1 MIISMSKKIQTKRL
15 KGKSTVDYIFEKGVI
30 AKSENLL
37 LKYVLEHN
45 TGVYRSG
52 VSVAKKRFKKAID
65 RNHIKRYLRL
75 AIAHLNEKDLFEGSG
90 MLVYKGG
97 KNPSLSQLNLEV
109 YVLFDSLKN

>member
-1 MIISMSKKIQTKRL
+1 MIISMSKKIQTKQL
-15 KGKSTVDYIFEKGVI
+15 NGKSTVDYIFEKGVI

-37 LKYVLEHN
+37 LKYVLEPN

-75 AIAHLNEKDLFEGSG
+75 AIAHLNENDLFESSG
-90 MLVYKGG
+90 ILEYKCGQ
-97 KNPSLSQLNLEV
+97 NPSLYQLNLHV
-109 YVLFDSLKN
+109 SV